1 MIRILFYILVIFA
14 AGLGF
19 AWLAD
24 RPGEIV
30 VNFGGYEYKTT
41 LLVAAT
47 IAALVIAAFLILWWV
62 VTGVWNS
69 PRTISRYFRA
79 RKRDRGY
86 QSLSTGLIAAG
97 AGDAATARKMVR
109 QAHSNLS
116 ADQEPLIHLLE
127 AQALMLEGD
136 RDAARRKFEAMAE
149 DPETRL
155 LGLRGLYLEAERVGD
170 HEAARQFA
178 EKASGLAPQAEWAA
192 APTLAGQIARGEFDA
207 ALRLVE
213 AQRSTK
219 QIDRAK
225 ADREKAVILTA
236 KAIAL
241 QETDKAAGNA
251 AAAEAIRLAPGL
263 VPAAVM
269 VASGHFAAGD
279 LKRGARIIEA
289 AWKIEPHPDL
299 AEAYVH
305 ARPGDSTTDRLKRAE
320 KLAAMAPREAESH
333 LAVARAALAANDFA
347 KARDAAEKA
356 IEASPSK
363 AACLLMADIAE
374 AESGDQGRVRYWL
387 GRALRAPADPA
398 WVTDGQVSER
408 WAPFSPVTGR
418 LDAFAWKVPME
429 RLAGGA
435 IEPEPEPAQEAPIA
449 IEAPTEPPP
458 AVVEATVIEME
469 PPKPKQEAP
478 HSEPTA
484 ETPDFTRPPDD
495 PGAQAPSPEKKRF
508 RLF

>member
-1 MIRILFYILVIFA
+1 MVRILIFLLLIFA

-30 VNFGGYEYKTT
+30 MNFGGYEYKTS

-47 IAALVIAAFLILWWV
+47 AAVVLIAAVLILWWIV
-62 VTGVWNS
+62 AGVWNS

-97 AGDAATARKMVR
+97 AGDTATARKMMRQVR
-109 QAHSNLS
+109 ANLS

-178 EKASGLAPQAEWAA
+178 EKASRFAPQAEWAA
-192 APTLAGQIARGEFDA
+192 APTLAAQIARGEHDA
-207 ALRLVE
+207 ALALLD
-213 AQRSTK
+213 AQRSSG

-225 ADREKAVILTA
+225 ADREKAVILAA
-236 KAIAL
+236 KAMEL
-241 QETDKAAGNA
+241 QAADPAAANA
-251 AAAEAIRLAPGL
+251 AAAEANRLAPGL

-269 VASGHFAAGD
+269 AAKAHFAAND

-289 AWKIEPHPDL
+289 AWKIAPHPDL
-299 AEAYVH
+299 ADAYVH
-305 ARPGDSTTDRLKRAE
+305 ARPGDSVSDRLKRAE
-320 KLAAMAPREAESH
+320 KLASLAPNDAESH
-333 LAVARAALAANDFA
+333 LVVARAALQANDFA
-347 KARDAAEKA
+347 KARREAEQA
-356 IEASPSK
+356 LETSPRK

-374 AESGDQGRVRYWL
+374 TESGDQGRVRYWL
-387 GRALRAPADPA
+387 ARALRAPADPA
-398 WVTDGQVSER
+398 WVADGRVSER
-408 WAPFSPVTGR
+408 WAPFSPITGR
-418 LDAFAWKVPME
+418 LDAFEWKAPVE
-429 RLAGGA
+429 RLSSGA
-435 IEPEPEPAQEAPIA
+435 IEPEPEAEVAAPDA
-449 IEAPTEPPP
+449 IEMQPAASEPARKDAASEP
-458 AVVEATVIEME
+458 AV
-469 PPKPKQEAP
+469 
-478 HSEPTA
+478 A
-484 ETPDFTRPPDD
+484 ETAPAPAAAETVRLPDD
-495 PGAQAPSPEKKRF
+495 PGAPSRKTESKRF